1 MASDLEIKVNHTY
14 HRADG
19 SIVHIGHSENFAG
32 TRMVVFKET
41 ATSAESWSS
50 GGNNFP
56 GGIDPKKTLTGW
68 VHPVIAAKLKLLESP
83 APAPGAAMSREQM
96 KVEAKRLIDLLA
108 AQPT

>member
-1 MASDLEIKVNHTY
+1 MQLEIKKDNTY

-68 VHPVIAAKLKLLESP
+68 VHPAIAAKLKLLEASP
-83 APAPGAAMSREQM
+83 SPAPGAAMSREQM

-108 AQPT
+108 NPI